1 MLDFSRAVRGRHP
14 ERQANRHGAFLG
26 VAEDSGLVGRCL
38 ERDFVVEDAGGCG
51 AAEANRGFVSQVEG
65 IVGADPFVTGLD
77 DAHAAGDRVLDT
89 FAENAALLGAIGL
102 GPEIEAVD
110 VAVREPESAVMRVI
124 LHLAG
129 HVGLH
134 GIISGQL
141 RAVGS
146 DDRVEVGLL
155 RTLENIFGEQL
166 AADFDA
172 HAVVSASEF
181 DVGASSRE
189 QRGNERRK

>member
-1 MLDFSRAVRGRHP
+1 MRGRHP
-14 ERQANRHGAFLG
+14 ERQANRHGAFLS
-26 VAEDSGLVGRCL
+26 VAEDGGLAGGGL
-38 ERDFVVEDAGGCG
+38 ERDLVVEDAGVGG
-51 AAEANRGFVSQVEG
+51 GTEANRGFVGQVEG
-65 IVGADPFVTGLD
+65 IVGADPFVAGLD
-77 DAHAAGDRVLDT
+77 DAHAADDRLLDT
-89 FAENAALLGAIGL
+89 FAENAALLGTVGL

-110 VAVREPESAVMRVI
+110 VAVREPEPAVVRVI

-166 AADFDA
+166 AADFGA
-172 HAVVSASEF
+172 HAVVGAGEF
-181 DVGASSRE
+181 DFGGSGRD